1 MTNQMSNYDNFD
13 IDQISSKLAQIW
25 HYVCFFRCE
34 KFFILGSFD
43 NTENTKRQLFGTPNI
58 RLNKELRERKRRAKK
73 TEKVK
78 RKESKGKGERKGL
91 RGKGERSKRRELKA

>member
-1 MTNQMSNYDNFD
+1 M
-13 IDQISSKLAQIW
+13 
-25 HYVCFFRCE
+25 
-34 KFFILGSFD
+34 
-43 NTENTKRQLFGTPNI
+43 FGTPNI

-91 RGKGERSKRRELKA
+91 RGKGERSKRRELKAYRVSKEC